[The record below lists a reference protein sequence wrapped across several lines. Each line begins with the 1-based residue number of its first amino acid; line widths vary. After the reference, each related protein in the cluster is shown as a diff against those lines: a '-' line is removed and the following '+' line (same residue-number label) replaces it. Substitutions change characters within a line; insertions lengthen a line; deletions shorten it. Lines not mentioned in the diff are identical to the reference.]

1 MKGIRTNEDIKEV
14 VNEYFN
20 KNELKDMMDY
30 GASRDE
36 GLGDISKIVADCITE
51 LGYPVDYNYAE
62 DSIYGDGKYDVHIG
76 FNNEDYCDTVKAWN
90 GADEVID
97 FIQKIFE

>member
-1 MKGIRTNEDIKEV
+1 MKTIEEV
-14 VNEYFN
+14 VKEYFEEEEITDLMN
-20 KNELKDMMDY
+20 Y
-30 GASRDE
+30 GESGNP
-36 GLGDISKIVADCITE
+36 GLNDISEPVADCITE

-76 FNNEDYCDTVKAWN
+76 YNGKDYCTTLKAWN

-97 FIQKIFE
+97 FIKEIFE